1 MSMQETTG
9 IRVLV
14 VDDHPTMRMG
24 LMVFL
29 SAEPNMECVGEAEN
43 GEQALAMCRELQP
56 HVALVDIVM
65 PGLDGPTVIEQI
77 GREMPSVRVI
87 ALTSYNDTALARR
100 AIRNGA
106 RGYLLKTVS
115 TEDLAAAV
123 RTVHAGGQ
131 VFTPDVTEALA
142 MAAGNDLPPGAS
154 LSDREVEIL
163 RLAAAGKTDIEIA
176 RALNI
181 SKSTARFHLTNI
193 YGKLGATNR
202 TEAVRIAIEHNML

>member
-1 MSMQETTG
+1 MSTQEKAP

-14 VDDHPTMRMG
+14 VDDHPTMRIG
-24 LMVFL
+24 LTVFL
-29 SAEPNMECVGEAEN
+29 SAELGMECVGEAEN
-43 GEQALAMCRELQP
+43 GEQALAKCRELQP
-56 HVALVDIVM
+56 DVALVDIVM

-77 GREMPSVRVI
+77 TREMPSVRVI
-87 ALTSYNDTALARR
+87 ALTSYNDTTLARR
-100 AIRNGA
+100 AIHSGA

-131 VFTPDVTEALA
+131 VFTPEVTQALA
-142 MAAGNDLPPGAS
+142 MADVSDLPPGAS

-163 RLAAAGKTDIEIA
+163 RLAAAGKTDFEIA

-193 YGKLGATNR
+193 YGKLGAANR